1 MKPMTSGPTPMDL
14 STAKAHTLTDEE
26 KAYHRANK
34 LCMYCEKSGHYAAKC
49 PILIT
54 KGQALG
60 NIDINEGIVQD
71 DHLDFNLGKGPA

>member
-1 MKPMTSGPTPMDL
+1 MNPTTPGPTPMDL
-14 STAKAHTLTDEE
+14 STAKARTLTDEE
-26 KAYHRANK
+26 KVYHRANK

-49 PILIT
+49 PILIA

-71 DHLDFNLGKGPA
+71 DHLDFSLGNNHA